1 MIFAT
6 NKYFAKYFAMTKQRI
21 LQFIE
26 FKRISKTVFFQ
37 STGIKRGLLDSD
49 KINSTVSDVVIAKI
63 LVTYPDLNIEWLL
76 TGQGQMLKS
85 TVPAV
90 TNHTTEDATP
100 GEQMIPVFELPK
112 ATSLAAFFTKL
123 PNPVEHLYI
132 PNLPKADGAV
142 VMRGETMRP
151 ALNGGDIAVY
161 KTMRNRRENI
171 LFGQMYLLSFVA
183 DDEEHI
189 VIKYIQPSENKDNI
203 KLVSANNYFGPLDI
217 PFDSIQAMAMIKAS
231 IRYETMS

>member
-1 MIFAT
+1 MNEDFFSRLD
-6 NKYFAKYFAMTKQRI
+6 KYMSYKGLNDNRLTTLAGLSIGSLGKQR
-21 LQFIE
+21 
-26 FKRISKTVFFQ
+26 KGS
-37 STGIKRGLLDSD
+37 RGLS
-49 KINSTVSDVVIAKI
+49 SESIAKI
-63 LVTYPDLNIEWLL
+63 LHSCVDLDANWLL

-90 TNHTTEDATP
+90 TNHTTDAATP

-112 ATSLAAFFTKL
+112 ATSLATFFTKL